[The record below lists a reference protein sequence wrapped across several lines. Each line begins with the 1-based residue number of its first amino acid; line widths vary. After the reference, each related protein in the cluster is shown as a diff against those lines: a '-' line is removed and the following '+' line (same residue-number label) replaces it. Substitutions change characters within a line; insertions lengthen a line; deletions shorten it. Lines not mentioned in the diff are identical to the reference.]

1 MADAAPLYNE
11 LAEAPEFGRAFW
23 IKSGRRRLRAAVWE
37 GGGRGVALI
46 FGGRSEYIEK
56 WGRVVALLVQRGFSV
71 ATLDWR
77 GQGLSDRALGDAMKG
92 HVADF
97 SAYQRDVE
105 AFLKAP
111 EIAALS
117 GPQVLFCHSMG
128 GCIGM
133 RALLDERIT
142 PAATVMSAP
151 MLGIEFTPL
160 ARYFIAAMI
169 ALSRRFGFESSFIP
183 APMAGR
189 AYTSHQAFEGNVLTG
204 DAEHYAWFAKHLEAE
219 PGFAL
224 GAPTLGWMAAALD
237 ESAALAQAPA
247 PEGPMLMFLGEK
259 EAVVSPA
266 RIRAFAAKS
275 ASCRLVE
282 LAGGRHEAFLETAE
296 VRQRVW
302 AEIDRF
308 LTENQ
313 I

>member
-1 MADAAPLYNE
+1 MADPAPLYNE

-37 GGGRGVALI
+37 GGGRGHVVI

-56 WGRVVALLVQRGFSV
+56 WGRVVSQLVQRGFSV

-77 GQGLSDRALGDAMKG
+77 GQGLSDRALGNQMKG
-92 HVADF
+92 HVSDF
-97 SAYQRDVE
+97 AAYQRDVE

-111 EIAALS
+111 EVAALA

-133 RALLDERIT
+133 RALLDERIA
-142 PAATVMSAP
+142 PAATVMTAP

-160 ARYFIAAMI
+160 ARCFIDVMI
-169 ALSRRFGFESSFIP
+169 MLARRFGFESSFIP
-183 APMAGR
+183 APKAGLP
-189 AYTSHQAFEGNVLTG
+189 YVSHQAFEGNVLTG

-224 GAPTLGWMAAALD
+224 GSPTLGWMAAALD
-237 ESAALAQAPA
+237 ESAALSQAPA
-247 PEGPMLMFLGEK
+247 PDGPMLMLLGED
-259 EAVVSPA
+259 ESVVSPA
-266 RIRAFAAKS
+266 RIRAFVARNPA
-275 ASCRLVE
+275 CRLVE
-282 LAGGRHEAFLETAE
+282 LVGGRHEVFLETAE
-296 VRQRVW
+296 IRRILW
-302 AEIDRF
+302 AEIDSF
-308 LTENQ
+308 LTGNH